1 MGYPLFDIRLEN
13 LTKNFDSLIAVN
25 NITFTIPKS
34 SVTVLL
40 GPSGCGK
47 TTLMRMIAGLEKP
60 SSGRIFFDDQEV
72 TRVSTRRRNLGMVFQ
87 YPVIYRGTSVK
98 RNLEL
103 PLLSEG
109 LDKKVVNDRVHNV
122 AEILGITDSL
132 NKMVEDL
139 DNGTRQ
145 KIAVGRAV
153 AREPNIILFD
163 EPITNIDINAKLELK
178 RSLKEVFGRL
188 SQTIVYV
195 THDQTEAMTLADQ
208 IALMQDGVIT
218 QCAPP
223 AEIYSK
229 PASQFAGW
237 FIGNPGMNF
246 VEKKHL
252 TKTDSTVAAPV
263 LMSQTLRVG
272 ARASDVAALGVRAES
287 ISVSTKEVSGGK
299 RARVLRKSLGIG
311 GQYLLELDYAG
322 LTLKARVGHSL
333 GREIS
338 KEVWTTIESESISLF
353 DENGVVVRG

>member
-1 MGYPLFDIRLEN
+1 MESPLFDIKLNN
-13 LTKNFDSLIAVN
+13 LTKKFDSFTAVN
-25 NITFTIPKS
+25 NINFTIPKS

-60 SSGRIFFDDQEV
+60 TSGSIFFEEHEV

-109 LDKKVVNDRVHNV
+109 LEKQVINDRVHKV
-122 AEILGITDSL
+122 AELLGISDSL
-132 NKMVEDL
+132 NKLVEEL

-145 KIAVGRAV
+145 KIAVGRAI

-163 EPITNIDINAKLELK
+163 EPITNIDINSKLELK
-178 RSLKEVFGRL
+178 RSLKELFGRL

-223 AEIYSK
+223 SEIYSK
-229 PASQFAGW
+229 PGNQFAGW
-237 FIGNPGMNF
+237 FLGNPGMNF
-246 VEKKHL
+246 IDKKHL
-252 TKTDSTVAAPV
+252 TKTDSTVGAPT
-263 LMSQTLRVG
+263 LFSQTLRVG
-272 ARASDVAALGVRAES
+272 ARARDVAVLGIRAES
-287 ISVSTKEVSGGK
+287 VSVSTKEVSGAK
-299 RARVLRKSLGIG
+299 PARVLRKSLGIG
-311 GQYLLELDYAG
+311 GQYLLDLDYAG
-322 LTLKARVGHSL
+322 LVIKVRVSHAM
-333 GREIS
+333 GREVS
-338 KEVWTTIESESISLF
+338 DKVWTTVDSDNISLF
-353 DENGVVVRG
+353 DENGVVV